1 MAGSKIVREALDI
14 ISKAFNDSASSAVK
28 VVPSESPLPK
38 ISDLQSFRNT
48 DAFRTVK
55 GNITP
60 EITDK
65 LSQGMQGTIRLS
77 DSAIDNEVASV
88 FDDEVFSTFP
98 NSDYWEDF
106 SVNEV
111 ESMVNELK
119 AIPQLPNDEI
129 PDYFSQL
136 GNANEETLDLVDFI
150 LNRRVGEE

>member
-55 GNITP
+55 RNITP

-65 LSQGMQGTIRLS
+65 LSQGMQGTVRFS

-106 SVNEV
+106 SVSEV